1 MVLTDKLKKP
11 HPYFGAPQSAKA
23 DGKDPFIHLRKKRS
37 YLDRF
42 FYSLFFIHG
51 AISMCPRSILTAIA
65 PE

>member
-1 MVLTDKLKKP
+1 MVLADILKKP

-42 FYSLFFIHG
+42 F
-51 AISMCPRSILTAIA
+51 C
-65 PE
+65 